1 MHDRFLPSKFQ
12 GNYEFKNRF
21 RCRYGGHVRPLPGED
36 SAGVVTIESRSLTPR
51 VVMFDARYP
60 PPVVGGKEK
69 QAHLL
74 SCALRDLGVDVRVL
88 TIRYG
93 LNQPDELD
101 GVVVIRCTAN
111 VSRFVHVP
119 MYLHRWRAASNIC
132 HVHTPSWIGVYTGL
146 VAKALGYRVIFKIPN
161 MQLTARQGRFWRRAL
176 RSFDRLV
183 VLDERTRQEYE
194 DAGIDPGRIIIG
206 SNGVVVED
214 RPLRERQAGLPRQLL
229 FMGRFVEQ
237 KGCRELLIA
246 ARLLKERAADW
257 HLTIVGA
264 GLLEDE
270 LRATI
275 DEWNLVGCVTLV
287 PWQHDVHRVLGQ
299 ADVLILPS
307 HREGMSNVVLEA
319 MSVGVPVVAT
329 DIGAN
334 RYILGKEGLSS
345 IVEPNDAKA
354 LCEAILALLN
364 DTSARDA
371 YGAALYARA
380 KRFFAID
387 VIAKE
392 YRGIYEQTLRS
403 SVLPPCDPNEAVA

>member
-1 MHDRFLPSKFQ
+1 MAGGQQYLSRPYAQLDR
-12 GNYEFKNRF
+12 R
-21 RCRYGGHVRPLPGED
+21 
-36 SAGVVTIESRSLTPR
+36 
-51 VVMFDARYP
+51 
-60 PPVVGGKEK
+60 
-69 QAHLL
+69 
-74 SCALRDLGVDVRVL
+74 
-88 TIRYG
+88 
-93 LNQPDELD
+93 
-101 GVVVIRCTAN
+101 
-111 VSRFVHVP
+111 
-119 MYLHRWRAASNIC
+119 LHR
-132 HVHTPSWIGVYTGL
+132 L
-146 VAKALGYRVIFKIPN
+146 VAKALGYLVIFKIPN
-161 MQLTARQGRFWRRAL
+161 VQLTARHGRFWRRAL

-194 DAGIDPGRIIIG
+194 DAGIDPKRIVIG
-206 SNGVVVED
+206 SNGVVVEA
-214 RPLRERQAGLPRQLL
+214 RPRRERQAGLPLQLL
-229 FMGRFVEQ
+229 FMGRLVEQ

-246 ARLLKERAADW
+246 AQLLRQRAADW

-287 PWQHDVHRVLGQ
+287 PWQDDVHRVLGQ

-334 RYILGKEGLSS
+334 RYILGQEGRPF
-345 IVEPNDAKA
+345 IVAPNDAKA

-364 DTSARDA
+364 DTPARDA

-380 KRFFAID
+380 RRLFAID

-392 YRGIYEQTLRS
+392 YRHIYEQTLGSAPAAVVS
-403 SVLPPCDPNEAVA
+403 S